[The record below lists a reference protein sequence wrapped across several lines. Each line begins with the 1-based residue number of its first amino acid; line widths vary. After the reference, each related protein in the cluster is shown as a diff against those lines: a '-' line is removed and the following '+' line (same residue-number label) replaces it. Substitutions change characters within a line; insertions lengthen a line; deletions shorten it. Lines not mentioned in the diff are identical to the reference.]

1 MSTAATIAV
10 AIVSSGA
17 FSAIVTA
24 ACNALTDRGKRKRER
39 DARDKALNERLDSF
53 DEQLKEIKEHELE
66 NYLTGLRLTIMSN
79 DMPMGE
85 RLIAGKKYIDLGGN
99 GDVKHFLK
107 ELEKRCES
115 R

>member
-24 ACNALTDRGKRKRER
+24 VCNALTDRGKRKRER
-39 DARDKALNERLDSF
+39 DERDAKLNERLDGF
-53 DEQLKEIKEHELE
+53 DEQLKEINAHQLE
-66 NYLTGLRLTIMSN
+66 NYLSCLRLTIMN
-79 DMPMGE
+79 TEMPMSE
-85 RLIAGKKYIDLGGN
+85 RLSNHRRRTRRPA
-99 GDVKHFLK
+99 VS
-107 ELEKRCES
+107 S